1 MKKNF
6 RQLKFIKIK
15 DKMIAAACTK
25 GQDAA
30 VKGDKNG
37 Q

>member
-6 RQLKFIKIK
+6 RQLKFIKIR
-15 DKMIAAACTK
+15 DKMTAAKCTN
-25 GQDAA
+25 GQDVA